1 MTKAVIYARYS
12 DRGQREESIEDQVR
26 VCTEAAEAAGDEVV
40 RVYADRAAS
49 GTTTD
54 HRPAFAQLL
63 ADSEDAR
70 WERVY
75 GYKVDR
81 FARNRYDSAISRNKL
96 KRNGVRV
103 VSATEGINDGPD
115 GILMEAVL
123 EGMAEYYSAQL
134 SQNVRRGMHGN
145 ALKRRHNGV
154 NVYGYRHAADGT
166 FEVDEEQARVVRMA
180 FSMYAEGST
189 MAEVVEAMSPY
200 RTIRGKPWS
209 VQTVSKLLR
218 NEKYV
223 GVYMFDD
230 VRIEDGMPTI
240 VDDETFDRVQARLA
254 THGRRGKDPMA
265 YPLSGKLL
273 DSEGNRYTGS
283 SARGRGGREY
293 RYYRSESGSRALPC
307 AEVEDAV
314 VRAVA
319 ALFQTDEVIE
329 DVCRVMLDAQEDEL
343 ADELLA
349 MDSTRRRIESI
360 KSERRRLIM
369 LGAQTDDQA
378 DIAARLNELSD
389 ESRALEASL
398 DEMARDVP
406 LFDRDHIEFWAR
418 NVLSQQNPETILS
431 LVSRVVM
438 DEGLDVLRI
447 EFVFDNVGSWREIP
461 EDGSSGAGTGG
472 LRTSRLVHQRRVCA
486 NGLELCV
493 YGFRYRCGPAGFGV
507 LVRRADA

>member
-1 MTKAVIYARYS
+1 MAKAVIYARYS

-75 GYKVDR
+75 VYKVDR

-145 ALKRRHNGV
+145 ALKCRHNGV
-154 NVYGYRHAADGT
+154 RVYGYRHAVDGT

-180 FSMYAEGST
+180 FEAYASGSSMT
-189 MAEVVEAMSPY
+189 EVVEALAPY
-200 RTIRGKPWS
+200 RTIAGRPWRL
-209 VQTVSKLLR
+209 QTVSRMLR

-223 GVYMFDD
+223 GVYQFDD
-230 VRIEDGMPTI
+230 VRIEGGMPAI
-240 VDDETFDRVQARLA
+240 VDEGTFARVQERLSSPS
-254 THGRRGKDPMA
+254 HRRKGRDPMA
-265 YPLSGKLL
+265 YPLSGKLF
-273 DSEGNRYTGS
+273 DAEGNRYVGS
-283 SARGRGGREY
+283 SARGARGGEY
-293 RYYRSESGSRALPC
+293 RYYRSDAGVRAFPC

-319 ALFQTDEVIE
+319 ALFRTDDVIE
-329 DVCRVMLDAQEDEL
+329 DVCRAVLDSQEEDL

-349 MDSTRRRIESI
+349 MDSTRRRIEAI
-360 KSERRRLIM
+360 RAERRRLVM

-398 DEMARDVP
+398 DEMARSVP

-418 NVLSQQNPETILS
+418 NVLSQQRPETVLS
-431 LVSRVVM
+431 LVDRVVM
-438 DEGLDVLRI
+438 EDGLDELRI
-447 EFVFDNVGSWREIP
+447 EFVFGSQQAYHADKP
-461 EDGSSGAGTGG
+461 TGDGT
-472 LRTSRLVHQRRVCA
+472 L
-486 NGLELCV
+486 
-493 YGFRYRCGPAGFGV
+493 
-507 LVRRADA
+507 